1 MGTRPG
7 LLRYGIAGLAVG
19 LALVVQLLLVP
30 WFGGDPDANPF
41 ITFFAAVIIAA
52 WFGGLGP
59 GLVATTLSALASS
72 YFFLSPQHSLEIN
85 SFGQGLRLTVF
96 SIEGAFISW
105 LLGLTYSARR
115 RAEETQQGLA
125 FLSEASATLSS
136 SLDYRATL
144 ADLARLT
151 VPRLADWCA
160 VDILEED
167 GSVRRL
173 AVAHEDPERVRWAYE
188 LQRRYP
194 DDPHAS
200 RGMP

>member
-1 MGTRPG
+1 MVNRPV
-7 LLRYGIAGLAVG
+7 LLRYGVAGLAVG
-19 LALVVQLLLVP
+19 LALVLQLLLVP
-30 WFGGDPDANPF
+30 WFRADPDATPF
-41 ITFFAAVIIAA
+41 IAFFAAVIVAA

-59 GLVATTLSALASS
+59 GLAATALSALVSN
-72 YFFLSPQHSLEIN
+72 YFILYPQYSLDII
-85 SFGQGLRLTVF
+85 SLGHGLRLTVF

-105 LLGLTYSARR
+105 LLGTIHSARR
-115 RAEETQQGLA
+115 RAEEAQRGLA
-125 FLSEASATLSS
+125 FLSEASAALSS
-136 SLDYRATL
+136 SLEYQATL